1 MINTGT
7 LKTAKIVKGD
17 TFKET
22 LTFYDSKGN
31 PLDLTGYTI
40 YMALK
45 ASPDGTGDAAISI
58 DSTGTSDT
66 QGSIVIST
74 NVVTITIFD
83 TATDTLTASSN
94 QLSYLDPKMQEM
106 LNNPGFDYKQLE
118 NKNISL
124 YYRDIRFKTLTDEV
138 YTYLN
143 GAVLVF
149 RNITEIP

>member
-7 LKTAKIVKGD
+7 LKIAKIVKGD

-22 LTFYDSKGN
+22 LTFYDSAGD
-31 PLDLTGYTI
+31 PMDLTGYTI

-45 ASPDGTGDAAISI
+45 ASPDGAGTAAINI
-58 DSTGTSDT
+58 NSTAPNT

-124 YYRDIRFKTLTDEV
+124 YYRDIRFKTPTNEV

-149 RNITEIP
+149 RSITEIP

>member
-7 LKTAKIVKGD
+7 LKIAKIVKGD

-22 LTFYDSKGN
+22 LTFYDSAGD
-31 PLDLTGYTI
+31 PMDLTGYTI

-45 ASPDGTGDAAISI
+45 ASPDGAGTAAINI
-58 DSTGTSDT
+58 NSTAPNT

-106 LNNPGFDYKQLE
+106 LINNL
-118 NKNISL
+118 
-124 YYRDIRFKTLTDEV
+124 KTRI
-138 YTYLN
+138 
-143 GAVLVF
+143 LVF
-149 RNITEIP
+149 IIETLDLKPLQMRCILILMEQYLYLEV